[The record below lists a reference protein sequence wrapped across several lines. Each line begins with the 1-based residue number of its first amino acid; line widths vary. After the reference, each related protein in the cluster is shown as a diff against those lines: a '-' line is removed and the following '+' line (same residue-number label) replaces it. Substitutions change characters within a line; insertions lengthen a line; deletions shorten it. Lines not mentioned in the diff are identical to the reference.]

1 MSMTFNEIA
10 SNLKVPGAYAEI
22 DASLARRGLT
32 GKESVGLLLGQKL
45 STGSAEY
52 NRVYQITDINQVIE
66 LTGYGSELHRMAV
79 AWDKVNKNN
88 LFKIM
93 AVEQS
98 EGVAATYTLTCTAT
112 KPEVGTLSLMIAGYP
127 VKVTVTGDDTA
138 ETLQTALIE
147 AINAETMLPVTAA
160 KAAEEDSAGK
170 ITLTAKH
177 KGESGNNIDIR
188 LNYYDNEKTPGGV
201 TVEIASGTKG
211 SGNVSLLDALAA
223 LGDEY
228 ATDIVTSY
236 TDEANLKIINEAL
249 KERFGAMVCN
259 ESTLYVG
266 SNGSYAELTT
276 LSAKLN
282 SEHIVLVEN
291 YKAPQMPEVRAAQIA
306 AICAFEAQQDPA
318 RQYRSLVLTGNLP
331 AKTPFKSNERN
342 LLLNHGVAT
351 TLTDSAGNVTI
362 ERIVTTYQK
371 NAVSAADEAYLDL
384 TTVKTLIYMRYSYL
398 QRMAQKYP
406 RHKLA
411 DDSYPVEPGQAIATP
426 SVLKAEA
433 IALAGDWLKA
443 GLIEN
448 LDDFK
453 STIVSER
460 NALDVNRVDQLLQP
474 DIINNLMI
482 IACKIQ
488 FKL

>member
-98 EGVAATYTLTCTAT
+98 DGVAATYTLTCTAT

-160 KAAEEDSAGK
+160 KAAEEDSTGK

-177 KGESGNNIDIR
+177 KGEAGNNIDIR
-188 LNYYDNEKTPGGV
+188 LNYYDNEK
-201 TVEIASGTKG
+201 
-211 SGNVSLLDALAA
+211 N
-223 LGDEY
+223 
-228 ATDIVTSY
+228 
-236 TDEANLKIINEAL
+236 
-249 KERFGAMVCN
+249 
-259 ESTLYVG
+259 
-266 SNGSYAELTT
+266 
-276 LSAKLN
+276 
-282 SEHIVLVEN
+282 
-291 YKAPQMPEVRAAQIA
+291 
-306 AICAFEAQQDPA
+306 
-318 RQYRSLVLTGNLP
+318 
-331 AKTPFKSNERN
+331 
-342 LLLNHGVAT
+342 
-351 TLTDSAGNVTI
+351 AG
-362 ERIVTTYQK
+362 RGY
-371 NAVSAADEAYLDL
+371 
-384 TTVKTLIYMRYSYL
+384 
-398 QRMAQKYP
+398 
-406 RHKLA
+406 
-411 DDSYPVEPGQAIATP
+411 G
-426 SVLKAEA
+426 
-433 IALAGDWLKA
+433 
-443 GLIEN
+443 
-448 LDDFK
+448 
-453 STIVSER
+453 
-460 NALDVNRVDQLLQP
+460 
-474 DIINNLMI
+474 
-482 IACKIQ
+482 
-488 FKL
+488 